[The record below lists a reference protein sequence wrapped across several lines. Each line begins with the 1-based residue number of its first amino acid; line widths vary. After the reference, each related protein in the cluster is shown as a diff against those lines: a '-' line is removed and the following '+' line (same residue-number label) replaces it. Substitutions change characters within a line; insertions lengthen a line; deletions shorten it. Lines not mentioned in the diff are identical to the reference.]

1 MERKKRAPESGIVA
15 SRRAATDFLKAGRRK
30 ELRAEDGWDLH
41 NRFSHMSDEDFDRA
55 VADGTIT
62 RDQIEKAGRNAYEDY
77 MLDVWSET
85 DQADEMEQPS
95 YEEFMANPEKY
106 GYDSETAARN
116 DASEYPD
123 RYYRY
128 KPDRYYRYKP
138 GRYPD
143 ARSEAVPAERLPAP
157 AVPEDGAARADVT
170 AVAKK
175 PVPKR

>member
-1 MERKKRAPESGIVA
+1 MERKRRAPGQGIVA

-41 NRFSHMSDEDFDRA
+41 NRFSRMSDEDFDRA

-62 RDQIEKAGRNAYEDY
+62 RDQIDRAGRNAYEDY

-95 YEEFMANPEKY
+95 YEEFMENPEKY
-106 GYDSETAARN
+106 GYSRETAAIN
-116 DASEYPD
+116 DASEY
-123 RYYRY
+123 
-128 KPDRYYRYKP
+128 PDRYYRYKP

-143 ARSEAVPAERLPAP
+143 ARSESVPAQRLPAP
-157 AVPEDGAARADVT
+157 EVPEEGAAPAAST
-170 AVAKK
+170 AVEKK

>member
-1 MERKKRAPESGIVA
+1 MAQEKKKRTVPGIMG
-15 SRRAATDFLKAGRRK
+15 SRRAADDFLRAGRRK

-41 NRFSHMSDEDFDRA
+41 NRFSQMSDEDFDRG
-55 VADGTIT
+55 VADGSIT

-85 DQADEMEQPS
+85 DQAEDMGGEWPS
-95 YEEFMANPEKY
+95 YEEFMENPEKY

-128 KPDRYYRYKP
+128 KPSRYVSKGAG
-138 GRYPD
+138 GR
-143 ARSEAVPAERLPAP
+143 
-157 AVPEDGAARADVT
+157 
-170 AVAKK
+170 
-175 PVPKR
+175 